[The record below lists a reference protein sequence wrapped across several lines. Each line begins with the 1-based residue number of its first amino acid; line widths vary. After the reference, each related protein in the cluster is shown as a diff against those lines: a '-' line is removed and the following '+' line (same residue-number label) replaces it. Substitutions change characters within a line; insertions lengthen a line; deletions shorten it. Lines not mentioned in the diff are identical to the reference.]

1 MIVKNN
7 GIKKELIK
15 WHIYDT
21 IAQLLNKKKSK
32 NSKV

>member
-21 IAQLLNKKKSK
+21 IAQLLNKKI
-32 NSKV
+32 